1 MPPWI
6 PWATIPSVITPL
18 VALYGAV
25 LSTINW
31 RSAAAKDKRSIHV
44 RLTSYMATYTN
55 GAFGPRM
62 VKIEAIN
69 VGQRPVTISELALQA
84 PNGRKLVSY
93 MPFRDAMPDTQL
105 PKSLAD
111 GEMAAMS
118 LSYKDIEAYVQQEGF
133 ASSAKLVPL
142 ATD

>member
-1 MPPWI
+1 
-6 PWATIPSVITPL
+6 
-18 VALYGAV
+18 
-25 LSTINW
+25 
-31 RSAAAKDKRSIHV
+31 
-44 RLTSYMATYTN
+44 
-55 GAFGPRM
+55 M